1 MKKKDEI
8 NYQKQELSRFYKRMF
23 LKYAKKIKIRFEL
36 ITPQKAVEY
45 YKKNTNNYRPKV
57 NKNYVHLVRD
67 ILKFHWTITGETIV
81 IDELGILIDGQHRLE
96 AIIKQGI
103 ALPCIVVEGVPKEA
117 KDMTG
122 NAVPRKLWNRLQ
134 NHGEKYPQRLQEVLN
149 LAYDLDQDTYKHA
162 RPTHAEAFDYLND
175 HPEIRDCV
183 KKYSKV
189 PVTSPISASV
199 ATYCYYILS
208 KVDVVKSEKFIDRV
222 ITARDIKKQMRQII
236 CLREFILDTRKRKAF
251 IRRKTMISYVIKAW
265 NATRRSQKITE
276 ELLSKD
282 CVIPKPI

>member
-1 MKKKDEI
+1 MKKKVVI
-8 NYQKQELSRFYKRMF
+8 NYQKQELSRFYKKMF
-23 LKYAKKIKIRFEL
+23 KKYFKKIKIRFEL
-36 ITPQKAVEY
+36 ITPQKAVLY
-45 YKKNTNNYRPKV
+45 YKKNTDNYRPRV
-57 NKNYVHLVRD
+57 DKNYKHLIHD

-122 NAVPRKLWNRLQ
+122 NSVPRKLWNRLQ
-134 NHGEKYPQRLQEVLN
+134 NHGEKYPKRLQTILY
-149 LAYDLDQDTYKHA
+149 LAYWLDQTTNKHDW
-162 RPTHAEAFDYLND
+162 PTHAEAIDYLND

-183 KKYSKV
+183 EKYSKV
-189 PVTSPISASV
+189 PVTSPISAQV

-208 KVDVVKSEKFIDRV
+208 KVDAVKAEKFIDRV
-222 ITARDIKKQMRQII
+222 ITARDIKKQMKQII

-251 IRRKTMISYVIKAW
+251 
-265 NATRRSQKITE
+265 N
-276 ELLSKD
+276 
-282 CVIPKPI
+282 